1 MSKIE
6 IKLGN
11 SYIFKSNYVDT
22 VGKGKV
28 LEITKTT
35 YLIEWEKGNVSRYL
49 KDTFEYTAIEEFE
62 NKPLEKCKHDY
73 YSLNQMYVK
82 CRKCGEITE

>member
-22 VGKGKV
+22 VAKGKV

-35 YLIEWEKGNVSRYL
+35 YLIEWEKGDVSRYL
-49 KDTFEYTAIEEFE
+49 KDTFEYTTIEEFE
-62 NKPLEKCKHDY
+62 KCQHDY
-73 YSLNQMYVK
+73 YPLNQMYFK
-82 CRKCGEITE
+82 CRKCGKITE

>member
-22 VGKGKV
+22 VAKGKV

-35 YLIEWEKGNVSRYL
+35 YLIEWEKGDVSRYL
-49 KDTFEYTAIEEFE
+49 KDIFEYTAIEAFE
-62 NKPLEKCKHDY
+62 N
-73 YSLNQMYVK
+73 YV
-82 CRKCGEITE
+82 

>member
-11 SYIFKSNYVDT
+11 SYIFQSKYTDNV
-22 VGKGKV
+22 VKGKV

-35 YLIEWEKGNVSRYL
+35 YLIEWEKGDVTRYL

-62 NKPLEKCKHDY
+62 
-73 YSLNQMYVK
+73 
-82 CRKCGEITE
+82 I

>member
-1 MSKIE
+1 MSEIE

-11 SYIFKSNYVDT
+11 SYIFKSKYTDT
-22 VGKGKV
+22 VAKGKV

-35 YLIEWEKGNVSRYL
+35 YLIEWEKGDIARYL

-62 NKPLEKCKHDY
+62 NY
-73 YSLNQMYVK
+73 
-82 CRKCGEITE
+82 I